1 MAKPMDPMWEYGEP
15 YEGHNR
21 TKLSCKLCEKEM
33 SGGINRL
40 KYHFAKIPR
49 HEVEICHVVTPD
61 VVLIAK
67 NSILDIT
74 GKKNQREE
82 LRNHKGTTSYSGAGE
97 T

>member
-1 MAKPMDPMWEYGEP
+1 
-15 YEGHNR
+15 
-21 TKLSCKLCEKEM
+21 M
-33 SGGINRL
+33 SGGINSL
-40 KYHFAKIPR
+40 KFHLAKIPG
-49 HEVEICHVVTPD
+49 HEVELFLVVTPN

-82 LRNHKGTTSYSGAGE
+82 LRNHRGTTSYSGAGE